1 MINWCKEQFGG
12 YKIGVF
18 ALSMGTLIAN
28 IGYNK
33 STYDFFVGE
42 AFVWSPSVNKQ
53 RILEIK
59 NKELNLPEGAE
70 KDEELVAVAHIPTL
84 LFAGKNDEI
93 TTAMGSKQFCSSRT
107 DSTTIEFD
115 GGHLRGIVELG
126 VQDYFAAIDK
136 FIQG

>member
-107 DSTTIEFD
+107 NSTTIEFD